1 MKIEVWGNA
10 IWYLFHTLAYK
21 LKDEYKTEVPVLYN
35 FILQICHNLPCPDCK
50 THAVAY
56 FKRVNKGYVT
66 SSKENLINF
75 LWKFHNDVNI
85 RLKKST
91 FSKEKLNELYS
102 KASLYRI
109 VMNFLNVMNGES
121 HNIKMMVQNISRKKC
136 INNFKNYIS
145 KNNYKY
151 NQNGN

>member
-10 IWYLFHTLAYK
+10 TWYLFHTLAHK
-21 LKDEYKTEVPVLYN
+21 LKDEYITEVPILYD

-56 FKRVNKGYVT
+56 FKRVNKDYVT

-102 KASLYRI
+102 KANLYRI
-109 VMNFLNVMNGES
+109 IMIFLNVMNKET
-121 HNIKMMVQNISRKKC
+121 HNIKMIVQNISRKKC

-151 NQNGN
+151 TQTEN

>member
-21 LKDEYKTEVPVLYN
+21 LKDEYKTEVPILYD

-50 THAVAY
+50 THAVTY
-56 FKRVNKGYVT
+56 LKRVNKGYVT

-109 VMNFLNVMNGES
+109 VMNFLNVMNGET
-121 HNIKMMVQNISRKKC
+121 HNVKMMVQNISRKKC

-151 NQNGN
+151 DQNKN

>member
-1 MKIEVWGNA
+1 MNKKEWGNA
-10 IWYLFHTLAYK
+10 MWYFIHTFSHK
-21 LKDEYKTEVPVLYN
+21 LKDEYKTEIPILYD

-50 THAVAY
+50 NHAVAY
-56 FKRVNKGYVT
+56 FKRVNKTYIT

-85 RLKKST
+85 RLKKPI

-102 KASLYRI
+102 KASLYKI
-109 VMNFLNVMNGES
+109 VINFLNVMNGET
-121 HNIKMMVQNISRKKC
+121 HNLKMMVHSISRKKC

-145 KNNYKY
+145 NNNYKY
-151 NQNGN
+151 SQNGN